1 MWMKKKI
8 VLIVVCVVAFL
19 LVLGVWFVY
28 STGIS
33 VEGKI
38 QDSITMKPVEGAK
51 IRIGNSVL
59 ESNENGDFIAY
70 TSILPKT
77 SLIIEK
83 NGYKPFEKKLTFS
96 GIIDTKK
103 YEIVMEPLSFVNIL
117 NNAQTDLSSYASYI
131 FKSAW
136 KQQIDT
142 PQQTITYM
150 KYLINK
156 DGVVYFKILTD
167 DKKGDALTSKE
178 IITTG
183 ENIYYK
189 TLKDDGWTSFNASQ
203 IRGSE
208 MQEPGDI
215 MFLFLGDGEPGEFRE
230 EEIETWYRKPDGSI
244 IKNPEDVEG
253 FIPFTVRVYKALW
266 EKGKIE
272 QEVVLYL
279 DDMYHLIAGEL
290 EIIAPQGLNT
300 ENPGK
305 MNKQTIE
312 FSLTNINEPV
322 EIEVPELSNP

>member
-1 MWMKKKI
+1 MKKKI
-8 VLIVVCVVAFL
+8 VLIIVCVVAFL
-19 LVLGVWFVY
+19 LVFGVWFVY

-33 VEGKI
+33 IEGKI
-38 QDSITMKPVEGAK
+38 QDSITMKPIEGAQ
-51 IRIGNSVL
+51 IRLGNSIL
-59 ESNENGDFIAY
+59 ESDENGAFIAY
-70 TSILPKT
+70 TSILPKS

-83 NGYKPFEKKLTFS
+83 KGYKPFEKKLSFS

-103 YEIVMEPLSFVNIL
+103 YEIVLEPLSFVNIL
-117 NNAQTDLSSYASYI
+117 NNTQANLSSYASYS

-150 KYLINK
+150 KYLLSS

-167 DKKGDALTSKE
+167 DKKGDALSSKE

-183 ENIYYK
+183 EKIYYK
-189 TLKDDGWTSFNASQ
+189 TLKDENWTSFDASQ

-208 MQEPGDI
+208 MQEPEDI

-230 EEIETWYRKPDGSI
+230 EEMETWYLKDDGTIVKKP
-244 IKNPEDVEG
+244 KDVEG
-253 FIPFTVRVYKALW
+253 FVPFTVLVYKALW

-279 DDMYHLIAGEL
+279 DEKYHVIAGEL

-300 ENPGK
+300 EEPGK
-305 MNKQTIE
+305 MNKQSIE
-312 FSLTNINEPV
+312 FTITNINKPV
-322 EIEVPELSNP
+322 GIAIPEIDEI